1 MSNTI
6 FTYHNLLQAYL
17 NCRKRK
23 RRSMSALGF
32 ECNLESNLEALAQ
45 SLQNKTYSPDRS
57 VYFVVTKPK
66 PREIFASEFID
77 RITHHLLI
85 NEVEK
90 IWEKNIFLDNSCACR
105 KGKDHHYAMEQL
117 SLQTKKYQY
126 FGQFDMSNFFSSI
139 DREILFTLFTK
150 IINGQRKPLFWKEDV
165 LWLAHTI
172 IFTDPTRNYFYKG
185 DPKLR
190 RLVPQQKSLFN
201 QEPDI
206 GMPIGNLSSQFLANV
221 YLHELD
227 NFVVHKL
234 KIPGYVRYVDDF
246 VILSNSKTEIIK
258 VREKVKKYLSVEL
271 AMTLHPKKQQIQP
284 THHGIP
290 FVGYFIRPTGVTV
303 RRNVVKSVKDRL
315 YQYQKSQS
323 LDISALTTT
332 LNSYYG
338 HFRQCNSYRLRQ
350 HLFKEHL
357 PPSVIPKLWIMEQW
371 GYFRPVR
378 SVKK

>member
-1 MSNTI
+1 
-6 FTYHNLLQAYL
+6 
-17 NCRKRK
+17 
-23 RRSMSALGF
+23 MSALGF
-32 ECNLESNLEALAQ
+32 ECNLESNLDRLAQ
-45 SLQNKTYSPDRS
+45 ALQNKTYSPDRS

-66 PREIFASEFID
+66 PREIFASEFVD

-90 IWEKNIFLDNSCACR
+90 VWEKDIFLDHSCACR
-105 KGKDHHYAMEQL
+105 KGKGHHYAMEQL
-117 SLQTKKYQY
+117 SLLTKKYQY
-126 FGQFDMSNFFSSI
+126 YGQFDLSNFFSSI
-139 DREILFTLFTK
+139 DREILFKLFAK
-150 IINGQRKPLFWKEDV
+150 VINCQRKPQFWKEDV

-172 IFTDPTRNYFYKG
+172 IFTDPTRNFFYKG
-185 DPKLR
+185 DPRLR

-258 VREKVKKYLSVEL
+258 ARNMIKTYLTNHL

-284 THHGIP
+284 TRHGIP
-290 FVGYFIRPTGVTV
+290 FVGYFIKSSGVTV
-303 RRNVVKSVKDRL
+303 RRNVVKSVKDQL
-315 YQYQKSQS
+315 YQYQKYQS
-323 LDISALTTT
+323 SDMPALVTT

-338 HFRQCNSYRLRQ
+338 HFRQCSSYNLRQ
-350 HLFKEHL
+350 HLFKEHM
-357 PPSVIPKLWIMEQW
+357 PPSVKPKLWIMEHW

-378 SVKK
+378 SMKKTRRVKKQYGY